1 LTSFFWWLLMLFC
14 VSCQTEDYSS
24 QGDIQMLAIPP
35 AIQAQFEG
43 LLRGQMAPV
52 NAHSSYLKWL
62 RFYLD
67 FCRKYHF
74 SHEEKESIV

>member
-1 LTSFFWWLLMLFC
+1 
-14 VSCQTEDYSS
+14 
-24 QGDIQMLAIPP
+24 MLAIPP

-43 LLRGQMAPV
+43 LLRGRMAPV

-67 FCRKYHF
+67 FCRKYQLSQTQSASLAHF
-74 SHEEKESIV
+74 LRKLQEKRQTKVQQ

>member
-1 LTSFFWWLLMLFC
+1 
-14 VSCQTEDYSS
+14 
-24 QGDIQMLAIPP
+24 MLAIPP

-43 LLRGQMAPV
+43 LPRSRMVPV

-67 FCRKYHF
+67 SCRKYHF
-74 SHEEKESIV
+74 SHGEKESIV

>member
-1 LTSFFWWLLMLFC
+1 
-14 VSCQTEDYSS
+14 
-24 QGDIQMLAIPP
+24 MLAIPS
-35 AIQAQFEG
+35 ALRAQFEG
-43 LLRGQMAPV
+43 LLRNPMVPV

-74 SHEEKESIV
+74 SHGEKESIV

>member
-1 LTSFFWWLLMLFC
+1 
-14 VSCQTEDYSS
+14 
-24 QGDIQMLAIPP
+24 MLAIPP
-35 AIQAQFEG
+35 AIRAQFEG
-43 LLRGQMAPV
+43 LLRGRMAPV

-74 SHEEKESIV
+74 SHGEKASLAHFLRKLQEQ